1 MKVYKCLNMQLRVLF
16 GMYFTFPIFYTI
28 TISKSKLRES
38 KKQLLLES
46 VTAPSASEL
55 ASANSEKRKNR
66 QSTARQKILLLENYK
81 KSTITL

>member
-1 MKVYKCLNMQLRVLF
+1 MHVSTILNSTENFLLLC
-16 GMYFTFPIFYTI
+16 II
-28 TISKSKLRES
+28 TIFISKLGES

-66 QSTARQKILLLENYK
+66 QSTARQKILQLENYK